1 MLDITKLKLENVVV
15 SNIEGAIRG
24 MRNPLESYHLSDSY
38 WSNNDDNEDK
48 EYIEEFIIGPNDL
61 KLAMQL
67 KKAGSDH
74 RKFLRQ
80 IFVCFDLT
88 MPEYFW
94 KQYHTY
100 KVSTVENSTSQMHT
114 LGKRLL
120 TYDDFLLD
128 EKDNEV
134 FNILVSRINSYI
146 SSWQATKNKDIW
158 RTIIQLMP
166 QSYLYKKTCTLTY
179 ENLINMYNARKNH
192 KLDEWQ
198 WFIRNI
204 LKECPYSEELICN

>member
-1 MLDITKLKLENVVV
+1 MLNTTKLKLEHVEVTNL
-15 SNIEGAIRG
+15 NGAIRG
-24 MRNPLESYHLSDSY
+24 MRNPLESHHLSDSY
-38 WSNNDDNEDK
+38 WSNHSSIDEENNK

-80 IFVCFDLT
+80 IFVSFDLT

-120 TYDDFLLD
+120 TPNDFIF
-128 EKDNEV
+128 DNEEDH
-134 FNILVSRINSYI
+134 ILINRINNLI
-146 SSWQATKNKDIW
+146 LEWQNTKDKEIW
-158 RTIIQLMP
+158 RRIIQLMP

-204 LKECPYSEELICN
+204 IKQCPYAEELICN